1 MLLNSFFVV
10 GSGNWKHKHVG
21 KRLRMAIPHLWNQF
35 DFFFCETLQ
44 WSTLLQ
50 HSCGTLFW
58 GNPESWKVQ
67 NDRKAWVSLYPSI
80 FINQPRSLLQYHS
93 PYQTSIFYHIL
104 SYFCI
109 PLFIN
114 QKMGLSQNAVP
125 QISRLIIIFPIK
137 IIISEP
143 NLNLFDNTN
152 NI

>member
-35 DFFFCETLQ
+35 DFFLWNASMEHVAA
-44 WSTLLQ
+44 TLLWHTFLGQ
-50 HSCGTLFW
+50 
-58 GNPESWKVQ
+58 SWKVQ